1 MRLRNSAVPR
11 ALSLKLQ
18 LWRMENWPLS
28 RGPHKEMETPG
39 LSEQIV
45 SGQVVYDF
53 SLWKVSVRTA
63 PLWNE
68 RRLSHPHSLAHSLCH
83 LPLLLPFICS
93 LLPSPS
99 MYSGPL
105 ICGVLCWEMM
115 VQRCKQS
122 VLCLQGPDS
131 LWGNLVQKQCRV
143 LQREC
148 SKGILQKETC
158 RQGQGE

>member
-28 RGPHKEMETPG
+28 WGPHKEMETPG

-45 SGQVVYDF
+45 SGQVVWF
-53 SLWKVSVRTA
+53 LFLEGQCENST
-63 PLWNE
+63 PLEWE
-68 RRLSHPHSLAHSLCH
+68 TSEPSSQPSTFPLSPATSLALH
-83 LPLLLPFICS
+83 LF
-93 LLPSPS
+93 LPSPS

-105 ICGVLCWEMM
+105 ICRVLCWEMM

-143 LQREC
+143 LQWEC

-158 RQGQGE
+158 GQEQGE